1 LNELITNKNKNRK
14 MKDTEIEKL
23 RQIVSRND
31 ISGNEKVEMLII
43 FTENYHSI
51 QLMQT
56 AVVGQ
61 SEQLPKKKKECTCSG
76 MSDKV
81 KCDFKCYD

>member
-1 LNELITNKNKNRK
+1 
-14 MKDTEIEKL
+14 MKDTEIEKI

-61 SEQLPKKKKECTCSG
+61 SGQLCYCGNKADEKYSHCCTLEHWHNKFS
-76 MSDKV
+76 
-81 KCDFKCYD
+81 Y

>member
-1 LNELITNKNKNRK
+1 
-14 MKDTEIEKL
+14 MKDTEIEKI

-43 FTENYHSI
+43 FAENYHSI

-56 AVVGQ
+56 AVITSVY
-61 SEQLPKKKKECTCSG
+61 ECKVCG
-76 MSDKV
+76 KPYGDKLSLYEH
-81 KCDFKCYD
+81 YDSKHNQETE